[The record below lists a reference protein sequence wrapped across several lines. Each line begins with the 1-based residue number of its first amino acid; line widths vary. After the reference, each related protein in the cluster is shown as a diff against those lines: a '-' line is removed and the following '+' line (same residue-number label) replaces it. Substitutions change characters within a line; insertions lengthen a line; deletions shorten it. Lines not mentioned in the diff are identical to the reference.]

1 MTLVAQK
8 KRRRPRKKPQH
19 PAKKRVGGP
28 GKTPKQPQP
37 DEKGAAPAEEPQPQP
52 DEKGADD
59 AGPADGWGT
68 ESEDED
74 VPDWAARFARPG
86 PATRST
92 KTVQVA
98 STATDDE
105 SSDDDWEQLADEEP
119 GSQRK
124 GVVVVSRSD
133 AKALEC

>member
-19 PAKKRVGGP
+19 PAKKGVGGP

-52 DEKGADD
+52 DEKGA

-74 VPDWAARFARPG
+74 VPDWVARFARPG

-92 KTVQVA
+92 KPVQVA
-98 STATDDE
+98 STAADDE
-105 SSDDDWEQLADEEP
+105 SSDDDWEQMAAEEP